1 MRLASCASLLT
12 DEQLAD
18 ANKVAQNFNPGY
30 AQYLDQVGEHK
41 ELTEAWA
48 DDFESIEDFYIDVLR
63 NPRFDAPKI
72 NPEEEA
78 EDEPYDFVIDIQT
91 WHVVVFLL
99 VCGALVAY
107 FLS

>member
-1 MRLASCASLLT
+1 
-12 DEQLAD
+12 
-18 ANKVAQNFNPGY
+18 
-30 AQYLDQVGEHK
+30 
-41 ELTEAWA
+41 
-48 DDFESIEDFYIDVLR
+48 VLR